1 MKTESKYKCKCSMR
15 IKLVG
20 DGCRYCN
27 PQYYISL
34 LERQTEDDQKDLET
48 LSAEVTKYREWFKE
62 NGTNLANHR
71 IGGFEFGEFVLGK
84 QTHD

>member
-1 MKTESKYKCKCSMR
+1 MR

-48 LSAEVTKYREWFKE
+48 LSAENTAFRDL
-62 NGTNLANHR
+62 LARVVCTACDHGISLKR
-71 IGGFEFGEFVLGK
+71 DFEDAGVELGSFELVLGK
-84 QTHD
+84 HDHG